1 MDLFV
6 TISPYDYQH
15 FIEYV
20 EKSHIDVNFVLRQ
33 VISKIVQIY
42 SLWLYYECYF
52 LKVQVILTNQQCNF
66 MKFPCD
72 AILYIY
78 LLLQEVE
85 WYVTL
90 TVVFCF
96 TYSQI

>member
-6 TISPYDYQH
+6 TISPYDYHH
-15 FIEYV
+15 FIESV
-20 EKSHIDVNFVLRQ
+20 EKSHIDVNFALLH

-42 SLWLYYECYF
+42 SLWFHYECYF
-52 LKVQVILTNQQCNF
+52 LKVEVMLTNQLQCIF

-78 LLLQEVE
+78 LLLGRIVCN
-85 WYVTL
+85 TDCGRL
-90 TVVFCF
+90 CNLLK
-96 TYSQI
+96 I